1 MSLQQGD
8 WPARRDSNPRPLPP
22 EGNALSTKLRAGR
35 WRIVTEALSFGNSSA
50 EVDRLRILT
59 RYAVFQCDLLITCFH
74 HDVSII
80 NGIFL
85 LYR

>member
-1 MSLQQGD
+1 MVNKMARPRGIEPPH
-8 WPARRDSNPRPLPP
+8 PAP
-22 EGNALSTKLRAGR
+22 EADALSTKLRAGR
-35 WRIVTEALSFGNSSA
+35 WRIVAEALSFGNSSA

-74 HDVSII
+74 HDVSIV
-80 NGIFL
+80 NSIFL